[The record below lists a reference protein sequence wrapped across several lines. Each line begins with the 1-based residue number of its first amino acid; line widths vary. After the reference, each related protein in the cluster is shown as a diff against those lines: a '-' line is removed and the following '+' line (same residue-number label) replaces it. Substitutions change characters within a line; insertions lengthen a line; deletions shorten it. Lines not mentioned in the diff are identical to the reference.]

1 MPPIHYIVI
10 KSHDGEGLAV
20 LTGVADTGFMRL
32 SSAVQVNAA
41 GMLTFSMLATNP
53 IIALLTDDTQ
63 VEHWWNQTLFFRGLF
78 QHPGQYMVDER
89 DSEIFTAT
97 CYGEK
102 DLLNRSVVA
111 WKAGTQNLALFEN
124 MAAESILHTLV
135 RYNATLDATVENGRL
150 VTYPENRISVEDDLG
165 RGAMITPG
173 DLAGKSLLE
182 ALQQV
187 ATMGGVDFDLIRTGP
202 KSWVFR
208 VYAGQRGVDRTQ
220 SVVFGRTRRN
230 VSSMAYNDTPQDPRT
245 VAIIAGNGEG
255 ADRAFAVRYGPDY
268 NAANHREVFAS
279 QISEVGGEAIIQAE
293 GDRLLDEKRL
303 RPSLNFTPLQR
314 AGVRFGT
321 DYNVGDLVSAVYRT
335 VNATFKVIGATVSVV
350 AGSPEQ
356 VVVEFKQLSQ

>member
-1 MPPIHYIVI
+1 
-10 KSHDGEGLAV
+10 
-20 LTGVADTGFMRL
+20 
-32 SSAVQVNAA
+32 
-41 GMLTFSMLATNP
+41 
-53 IIALLTDDTQ
+53 
-63 VEHWWNQTLFFRGLF
+63 
-78 QHPGQYMVDER
+78 
-89 DSEIFTAT
+89 
-97 CYGEK
+97 
-102 DLLNRSVVA
+102 
-111 WKAGTQNLALFEN
+111 
-124 MAAESILHTLV
+124 
-135 RYNATLDATVENGRL
+135 
-150 VTYPENRISVEDDLG
+150 
-165 RGAMITPG
+165 
-173 DLAGKSLLE
+173 
-182 ALQQV
+182 
-187 ATMGGVDFDLIRTGP
+187 
-202 KSWVFR
+202 
-208 VYAGQRGVDRTQ
+208 
-220 SVVFGRTRRN
+220 
-230 VSSMAYNDTPQDPRT
+230 MAYNDTPQDPRT